1 MRKGLKDPQT
11 SSATRETPREQPR
24 RRSQSQSLAAH
35 PIVAIMFARRPQ
47 AAPKAPAPFAENG
60 GGGNG
65 PGFQGFADLL
75 LQLKKTHAD
84 PGGTCQGDPCSG
96 EDRHPP
102 SAVTRGLILGT
113 ASLAGGRRA
122 AQTPLA
128 LRPPGNPVIAKSRA
142 VFCVSKAC
150 TLNVPLA
157 QTGPEWAT
165 LSSRN
170 HG

>member
-11 SSATRETPREQPR
+11 SSATRETPRDQPR
-24 RRSQSQSLAAH
+24 RRSRSQSLAAR
-35 PIVAIMFARRPQ
+35 PIVAMETTGCPQ
-47 AAPKAPAPFAENG
+47 APAPFAQNG

-84 PGGTCQGDPCSG
+84 PGGTCQGDPYSG

-157 QTGPEWAT
+157 QTCPEWAT